1 MEFYLVVSSPA
12 GQAHNFSVKLQKE
25 ITLDEGWK
33 VAALQ
38 VDFPTDQKKR
48 NSTNICITSNV
59 CLFTQV
65 LQRQVQL
72 LKYSN
77 IKNINDCIQYMAV
90 RQSVYTD
97 ISFLL
102 TYLDGTSYTDL
113 ELPLTILI
121 HFKHS
126 LY

>member
-1 MEFYLVVSSPA
+1 MYVY
-12 GQAHNFSVKLQKE
+12 
-25 ITLDEGWK
+25 
-33 VAALQ
+33 
-38 VDFPTDQKKR
+38 
-48 NSTNICITSNV
+48 
-59 CLFTQV
+59 TQV

-90 RQSVYTD
+90 KQGVYTD

-102 TYLDGTSYTDL
+102 TYVDGTSYTDL
-113 ELPLTILI
+113 ELPLTMLI